1 MSRRLLALVVTVT
14 VTVTVSAAALSFAT
28 SVSAASALTRPPEV
42 VAWWSATQVH
52 PALPVVAPPDV
63 GPRDLYVAGANAV
76 PSTVAGFGPTG
87 PVAVAGLRFR
97 LPPGSAATQLALRL
111 SGQHPPA
118 VTVTACRALR
128 PFTQVYG
135 GAWADVPPYDC
146 TEAGT
151 ARLTADGRLVL
162 DGVDRLRRGRE
173 LDVVLVPGPL
183 DRVVLAAP
191 DARTLTVTNPPT
203 TPTAPAANSPAYVGQ
218 PVMSG
223 PPVAPPLAPTG
234 GRTLGG
240 PISPPANP
248 PFVAAVPPVSAV
260 PPALAG
266 ARARIATATATAT
279 DRPWPALLATLLLAV
294 GAFASLVRPTSRS
307 GAGTVGTRGVGRLRS
322 ERSGSVP
329 DLT

>member
-1 MSRRLLALVVTVT
+1 MSRRLIALV
-14 VTVTVSAAALSFAT
+14 VSAAALSAAALSLAT
-28 SVSAASALTRPPEV
+28 SASAAPSLTRPPDV

-76 PSTVAGFGPTG
+76 PSTVPGFGPSG

-97 LPPGSAATQLALRL
+97 LPPGSAATQLTLRL
-111 SGQHPPA
+111 SGEHPPA
-118 VTVTACRALR
+118 VTLTACRALR

-146 TEAGT
+146 TDAGT
-151 ARLTADGRLVL
+151 ARLTADGQVVL
-162 DGVDRLRRGRE
+162 DGVDHLQRGRE

-203 TPTAPAANSPAYVGQ
+203 TPTASSPAYVGR
-218 PVMSG
+218 PVASG

-234 GRTLGG
+234 GKTLGG
-240 PISPPANP
+240 PIIPPAIE
-248 PFVAAVPPVSAV
+248 PFVAAAPSASAV
-260 PPALAG
+260 PPALAS
-266 ARARIATATATAT
+266 ATARTVTMT

-294 GAFASLVRPTSRS
+294 GAFVPLLRPTSRS
-307 GAGTVGTRGVGRLRS
+307 ASGAVGARGVGRLRS